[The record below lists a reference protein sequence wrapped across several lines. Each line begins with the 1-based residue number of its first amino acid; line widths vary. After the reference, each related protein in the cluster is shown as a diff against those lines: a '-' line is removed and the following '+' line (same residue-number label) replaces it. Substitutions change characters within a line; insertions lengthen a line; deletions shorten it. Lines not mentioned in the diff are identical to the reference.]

1 MKRIED
7 LPKNLQ
13 KIYNETWHTHQ
24 PIHGE
29 FPIRAYIAELFFVAG
44 YEAVLKEVRETR
56 YQEGVREIEIKSS
69 ETLRKMPELFL
80 THTVSPSLTF
90 MQTENKDSKAK
101 RTIVQ
106 LISHNGDLRALT
118 SDGRIYRLMEDEF
131 GDESWVR
138 DEDSISQE

>member
-7 LPKNLQ
+7 YKKQTLFIKALEELPWMWDGCDLRKV
-13 KIYNETWHTHQ
+13 YEH
-24 PIHGE
+24 
-29 FPIRAYIAELFFVAG
+29 FFQAG
-44 YEAVLKEVRETR
+44 YEAAFKEVREAR
-56 YQEGVREIEIKSS
+56 YQEGTREIEIKSS

-80 THTVSPSLTF
+80 NHTVSPSLAF
-90 MQTENKDSKAK
+90 MQTENKDIKPK

-138 DEDSISQE
+138 DEDSIPEN

>member
-7 LPKNLQ
+7 APKDTLQ
-13 KIYNETWHTHQ
+13 KFMKSWDEVRREIDAGDAWK
-24 PIHGE
+24 ID
-29 FPIRAYIAELFFVAG
+29 IAVHFFLEGRESA
-44 YEAVLKEVRETR
+44 LKEVREA
-56 YQEGVREIEIKSS
+56 REIEIKSS
-69 ETLRKMPELFL
+69 EALRKMPELFL
-80 THTVSPSLTF
+80 NHTVNPSLAF
-90 MQTENKDSKAK
+90 MQTENKDIKPK

-138 DEDSISQE
+138 DEDSIPQE